1 MSRVSPSARWT
12 ALRGILA
19 VRHLRRMYV
28 VVGLWAATEL
38 AFFLAVSVVAY
49 GDGGPGAVGLVGAAR
64 VLPGALCL
72 GFVAVVADRV
82 SRPLLVAA
90 VNAAFV
96 AISLVMAATV
106 AVGGSLVVL
115 VLLQVVASVAA
126 ALLHPSLHGLLPR
139 LVPLPSQLIQAGAV
153 WTLVTGIGAVL
164 GPGIG
169 GRLLARGGPDVLFL
183 ALAVVY
189 AVTAGLAASIRTTYQ
204 PAREPSGSPRRS
216 AWWWSPLRGIGL
228 FAAPGARTMLALSLV
243 QRALGGFVGAF
254 LVLYAFEVFGA
265 DGQARSGTLLA
276 AVGVGGLV
284 GSTITVGVVGRH
296 TRWWFAAGLL
306 LSGLPLVVLGATTE
320 VGPAMLAL
328 GVCGAGAAWAL
339 IYGSSLVTRLLP
351 DHVAGRGWGALLG
364 LGAAAAALGS
374 LAAPLLARLL
384 GLSDAMLVTG
394 VLAAVAVLV
403 AVPGLRALAGRTVP
417 RPEDVALL
425 SSVGVLAPLPG
436 ICIERLAV
444 AAGRWAVEPGEV
456 VVHQGEPGQEFFVV
470 ADGELVVSVEAREV
484 RRLRGGDAFGE
495 VALLRHV
502 PRTATVVAIA
512 PSVLLTLD
520 RDAFVTTVTGHR
532 PTDAWAESVV
542 ADVLAEDARRG

>member
-1 MSRVSPSARWT
+1 M
-12 ALRGILA
+12 
-19 VRHLRRMYV
+19 
-28 VVGLWAATEL
+28 
-38 AFFLAVSVVAY
+38 
-49 GDGGPGAVGLVGAAR
+49 
-64 VLPGALCL
+64 
-72 GFVAVVADRV
+72 
-82 SRPLLVAA
+82 
-90 VNAAFV
+90 
-96 AISLVMAATV
+96 
-106 AVGGSLVVL
+106 
-115 VLLQVVASVAA
+115 
-126 ALLHPSLHGLLPR
+126 LPR

-153 WTLVTGIGAVL
+153 WSLVSGIGAVL

-169 GRLLARGGPDVLFL
+169 GWLLARGGPDVLFL

-189 AVTAGLAASIRTTYQ
+189 AVTAVVAGSIRTTYQ
-204 PAREPSGSPRRS
+204 PAREPSRARRRA
-216 AWWWSPLRGIGL
+216 AWWWSPLHGIGL

-284 GSTITVGVVGRH
+284 GSTITLGVVGRH

-306 LSGLPLVVLGATTE
+306 LSGLPLVALGATTE

-328 GVCGAGAAWAL
+328 GVVRRGR
-339 IYGSSLVTRLLP
+339 RLGPHLRLEP
-351 DHVAGRGWGALLG
+351 GHP
-364 LGAAAAALGS
+364 
-374 LAAPLLARLL
+374 AAPRPRRRPRLGRPARPRR
-384 GLSDAMLVTG
+384 GG
-394 VLAAVAVLV
+394 HG
-403 AVPGLRALAGRTVP
+403 PGLAWRHPSWPGCSACRKPCSSPGCSRPSPSWSASRGYVPWPVAPSRRA
-417 RPEDVALL
+417 EDVALL
-425 SSVGVLAPLPG
+425 SSVGVLSPLPG

-456 VVHQGEPGQEFFVV
+456 VVHEGEPGQEFFVV
-470 ADGELVVSVEAREV
+470 ADGELVVSVEGREV
-484 RRLRGGDAFGE
+484 RRLRSGDAFGE
-495 VALLRHV
+495 VALLRPL
-502 PRTATVVAIA
+502 PRTATVVATS

>member
-1 MSRVSPSARWT
+1 MSRVSPSARWE

-19 VRHLRRMYV
+19 VGHLRRMYV

-115 VLLQVVASVAA
+115 VLLQVAASVAA

-169 GRLLARGGPDVLFL
+169 GWLLARGGPDVLFL

-189 AVTAGLAASIRTTYQ
+189 AVTAGLAGSIRTTYQ
-204 PAREPSGSPRRS
+204 PAREPSRALRRS

-284 GSTITVGVVGRH
+284 GSTITLGVVGRH

-364 LGAAAAALGS
+364 LGAGATALGS

-384 GLSDAMLVTG
+384 GLPDAMLLIG

-403 AVPGLRALAGRTVP
+403 ARPGAAYPGR
-417 RPEDVALL
+417 
-425 SSVGVLAPLPG
+425 S
-436 ICIERLAV
+436 
-444 AAGRWAVEPGEV
+444 
-456 VVHQGEPGQEFFVV
+456 
-470 ADGELVVSVEAREV
+470 
-484 RRLRGGDAFGE
+484 
-495 VALLRHV
+495 
-502 PRTATVVAIA
+502 
-512 PSVLLTLD
+512 
-520 RDAFVTTVTGHR
+520 HR
-532 PTDAWAESVV
+532 PATRGRRPAQQRGRAR
-542 ADVLAEDARRG
+542 APARNLHRAPRRGSGALGRRAG

>member
-1 MSRVSPSARWT
+1 
-12 ALRGILA
+12 
-19 VRHLRRMYV
+19 
-28 VVGLWAATEL
+28 
-38 AFFLAVSVVAY
+38 
-49 GDGGPGAVGLVGAAR
+49 

-90 VNAAFV
+90 ANVALV

-106 AVGGSLVVL
+106 ALGASIVGL
-115 VLLQVVASVAA
+115 VLLTGIASIASA
-126 ALLHPSLHGLLPR
+126 FLHPSLHGLLPR
-139 LVPLPSQLIQAGAV
+139 LVPLPSQLIQAGAL
-153 WTLVTGIGAVL
+153 WSLVTGVGAVL

-169 GRLLARGGPDVLFL
+169 GWLLARGGPDVLFL
-183 ALAVVY
+183 ALAAVY
-189 AVTAGLAASIRTTYQ
+189 AVTAGTAGSIRTTYQ
-204 PAREPSGSPRRS
+204 PAREPSRALRRS
-216 AWWWSPLRGIGL
+216 AWWWSPLRGVGL

-243 QRALGGFVGAF
+243 QRALGGLVGAF
-254 LVLYAFEVFGA
+254 LVLSAFEVFGA

-284 GSTITVGVVGRH
+284 GSTITLGVVGRH

-306 LSGLPLVVLGATTE
+306 LSGLPLVALGATTR

-328 GVCGAGAAWAL
+328 GVCGAGTAWAL

-364 LGAAAAALGS
+364 LGAGATALGA

-384 GLSDAMLVTG
+384 GLAEAMLLTG
-394 VLAAVAVLV
+394 VLSAVAVLV
-403 AVPGLRALAGRTVP
+403 GVPGLRTLAGRTVP
-417 RPEDVALL
+417 RAEDVALL
-425 SSVGVLAPLPG
+425 SSVGVLSPLPG

-456 VVHQGEPGQEFFVV
+456 VVHEGEPGQEFFVV
-470 ADGELVVSVEAREV
+470 ADGELVVRVAGSEV
-484 RRLRGGDAFGE
+484 RRLRGGDSFGE

-502 PRTATVVAIA
+502 PRTATVVAA
-512 PSVLLTLD
+512 SPSVLLTLD

-532 PTDAWAESVV
+532 PTDAWAEGVV
-542 ADVLAEDARRG
+542 AGVLADDARRTSPA

>member
-1 MSRVSPSARWT
+1 
-12 ALRGILA
+12 
-19 VRHLRRMYV
+19 
-28 VVGLWAATEL
+28 
-38 AFFLAVSVVAY
+38 
-49 GDGGPGAVGLVGAAR
+49 
-64 VLPGALCL
+64 
-72 GFVAVVADRV
+72 
-82 SRPLLVAA
+82 
-90 VNAAFV
+90 
-96 AISLVMAATV
+96 
-106 AVGGSLVVL
+106 
-115 VLLQVVASVAA
+115 
-126 ALLHPSLHGLLPR
+126 
-139 LVPLPSQLIQAGAV
+139 V

-169 GRLLARGGPDVLFL
+169 GWLLARGGPDVLFL

-243 QRALGGFVGAF
+243 QRALGGLVGAF

-276 AVGVGGLV
+276 AVGVGGLL
-284 GSTITVGVVGRH
+284 GSTITLGVVGRH

-306 LSGLPLVVLGATTE
+306 LSGLPLVVLRATTE

-364 LGAAAAALGS
+364 LGAGAAALGS

-384 GLSDAMLVTG
+384 GLPDAMLVTG
-394 VLAAVAVLV
+394 VLAAAAVLV
-403 AVPGLRALAGRTVP
+403 AVPGLRTLAGRTVP

-425 SSVGVLAPLPG
+425 TSVGVLAPLPG

-444 AAGRWAVEPGEV
+444 TAGRWAVEPGEV

-470 ADGELVVSVEAREV
+470 ADGELVVSVEGREV

-502 PRTATVVAIA
+502 PRTATVVAIS

-532 PTDAWAESVV
+532 PTDAWAEAVV

>member
-1 MSRVSPSARWT
+1 MSRVSPSARWQ

-19 VRHLRRMYV
+19 VGHLRRMYA
-28 VVGLWAATEL
+28 VVGLWAATDL

-106 AVGGSLVVL
+106 AAGGSLVVL
-115 VLLQVVASVAA
+115 VLLQVAASVAA

-153 WTLVTGIGAVL
+153 WSLVTGIGAVL

-169 GRLLARGGPDVLFL
+169 GWLLARGGPDVLFL

-189 AVTAGLAASIRTTYQ
+189 AVTAGIAGSIRTTYQ
-204 PAREPSGSPRRS
+204 PAREPSRALRRS

-284 GSTITVGVVGRH
+284 GSTITLGVVGRH

-364 LGAAAAALGS
+364 LGAGATALGS

-384 GLSDAMLVTG
+384 GLPEPCSSPGCSRPSPSWSASRGCVPWPVAPSRGPRTSPCSAAWACSRPCQGSASSASPWQRG
-394 VLAAVAVLV
+394 VGRSSRVRWSST
-403 AVPGLRALAGRTVP
+403 RASRARSSSWWPT
-417 RPEDVALL
+417 ASS
-425 SSVGVLAPLPG
+425 SSVSRAARYAASAAATRSARWPCCGTCRAPPP
-436 ICIERLAV
+436 
-444 AAGRWAVEPGEV
+444 WSP
-456 VVHQGEPGQEFFVV
+456 P
-470 ADGELVVSVEAREV
+470 AR
-484 RRLRGGDAFGE
+484 ACC
-495 VALLRHV
+495 
-502 PRTATVVAIA
+502 
-512 PSVLLTLD
+512 
-520 RDAFVTTVTGHR
+520 
-532 PTDAWAESVV
+532 
-542 ADVLAEDARRG
+542 

>member
-1 MSRVSPSARWT
+1 MARRCAGSSPWDISAGCT
-12 ALRGILA
+12 PSS
-19 VRHLRRMYV
+19 
-28 VVGLWAATEL
+28 GLWAATEL

-106 AVGGSLVVL
+106 AAGGSLVVL
-115 VLLQVVASVAA
+115 VLLQVAASVAA

-153 WTLVTGIGAVL
+153 WSLVTGIGAVL

-169 GRLLARGGPDVLFL
+169 GWLLARGGPDVLFL

-189 AVTAGLAASIRTTYQ
+189 AVTAGLAGSIRTTYQ
-204 PAREPSGSPRRS
+204 PAREPSRALRRS

-284 GSTITVGVVGRH
+284 GSTITLGVVGRH

-320 VGPAMLAL
+320 VGPAMVAL

-364 LGAAAAALGS
+364 LGAGATALGS

-384 GLSDAMLVTG
+384 GLPEAMLLIG

-403 AVPGLRALAGRTVP
+403 GSRGCVPWP
-417 RPEDVALL
+417 
-425 SSVGVLAPLPG
+425 LAPS
-436 ICIERLAV
+436 R
-444 AAGRWAVEPGEV
+444 
-456 VVHQGEPGQEFFVV
+456 
-470 ADGELVVSVEAREV
+470 D
-484 RRLRGGDAFGE
+484 
-495 VALLRHV
+495 
-502 PRTATVVAIA
+502 PRTSPCSAVWACSRPCQESASSASPWQRGVGRSSRVRWSSTRASRARSSSWWPTASSSSASRAARYAASAAATRSARWPCCGTCRAPPPWSPSA

>member
-1 MSRVSPSARWT
+1 MPRASSSARWV
-12 ALRGILA
+12 ALREILA
-19 VRHLRRMYV
+19 VGHLRRMYA
-28 VVGLWAATEL
+28 VVGLSAATDVG
-38 AFFLAVSVVAY
+38 FFLAVSVVAY

-90 VNAAFV
+90 ANV
-96 AISLVMAATV
+96 ALVGICLLMAALV
-106 AVGGSLVVL
+106 AAGGSLVLL
-115 VLLQVVASVAA
+115 VLLQVAASVAT
-126 ALLHPSLHGLLPR
+126 ALVHPSLHGLLPR

-153 WTLVTGIGAVL
+153 WSLLSGIGAVL
-164 GPGIG
+164 GPGTG
-169 GRLLARGGPDVLFL
+169 GWLLGRGGPDLLFL
-183 ALAVVY
+183 ALAVVHALT
-189 AVTAGLAASIRTTYQ
+189 AVVAGSIRTTYQ
-204 PAREPSGSPRRS
+204 PAREPSRPARRA

-243 QRALGGFVGAF
+243 QRALGGFVGAV

-284 GSTITVGVVGRH
+284 GSTITLGVVGRH

-306 LSGLPLVVLGATTE
+306 VSALPLVALGATTE

-328 GVCGAGAAWAL
+328 GVCGVGAAWTL

-364 LGAAAAALGS
+364 LGAGATALGA

-384 GLSDAMLVTG
+384 GLSEAMLGTG
-394 VLAAVAVLV
+394 VLVAVAVLAAV
-403 AVPGLRALAGRTVP
+403 PGLHALAGRTVP
-417 RPEDVALL
+417 QADVVALL
-425 SSVGVLAPLPG
+425 SGVGVLSRLPG

-444 AAGRWAVEPGEV
+444 AGGRWAVEPGEV
-456 VVHQGEPGQEFFVV
+456 VVHQGQPGQEFFVV
-470 ADGELVVSVEAREV
+470 VDGELVVSVEGREV
-484 RRLRGGDAFGE
+484 RRLRSGDAFGE
-495 VALLRHV
+495 VALLRPV
-502 PRTATVVAIA
+502 PRTATVEAA
-512 PSVLLTLD
+512 SRSVLLTLD